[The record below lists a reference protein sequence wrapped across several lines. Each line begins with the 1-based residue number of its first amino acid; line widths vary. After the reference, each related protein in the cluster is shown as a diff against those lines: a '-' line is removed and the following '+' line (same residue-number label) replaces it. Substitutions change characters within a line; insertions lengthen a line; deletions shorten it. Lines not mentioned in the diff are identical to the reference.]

1 MTNRD
6 VIEIITRLMDP
17 LTDKMVYNITEVF
30 TAIAHGYS
38 FIHPGKDTTK
48 FFRRIEGILESAR
61 KDMKKRKNKA
71 KNETAY
77 EEWLYDKIVSEAV
90 LVMRML
96 FNERVF
102 NYFKELTKDS
112 VDVAFTGERLE
123 DYLYFLDTKELRSL
137 LGGIIAFKENNN
149 FFISDENYR
158 LMMEEF
164 EYRSIY
170 VAQQEADSEADFME
184 HVEYI
189 KTTPMPGFD
198 YLCRETIIDI
208 IYRYIDID
216 PVLLAHMIKVYL
228 CTESTNM
235 AADYMGLAAKAMYVF
250 GVDVFDP
257 LVTDEDEIQL
267 EDNDINHSN
276 VPYSNEADKL
286 MVVKSR

>member
-6 VIEIITRLMDP
+6 VIEIINRIMTPDATKPALSAS
-17 LTDKMVYNITEVF
+17 EVF
-30 TAIAHGYS
+30 TAIVHGYG
-38 FIHPGKDTTK
+38 FVHPGKDTTK

-71 KNETAY
+71 KDKTAY
-77 EEWLYDKIVSEAV
+77 EEWLYDKIVAEAV
-90 LVMRML
+90 PVMRML
-96 FNERVF
+96 FNGRTF

-112 VDVAFTGERLE
+112 ADVAFTGERLE
-123 DYLYFLDTKELRSL
+123 DYLYFLDTRELRSL

-170 VAQQEADSEADFME
+170 VAEQEANSEADFME

-189 KTTPMPGFD
+189 KTTSMPAFD

-208 IYRYIDID
+208 IYSYIDID

-228 CTESTNM
+228 CTESTNT

-257 LVTDEDEIQL
+257 LITDVDEIQL
-267 EDNDINHSN
+267 EDNGINHSN
-276 VPYSNEADKL
+276 VSYSNEADKL
-286 MVVKSR
+286 MVAKSR